1 MRRARVGMARAW
13 GCSPV
18 ALRELTLGEL
28 VEMGA
33 VLDAEARAIEKA
45 KQG

>member
-1 MRRARVGMARAW
+1 MIGVRVRLARAW

-28 VEMGA
+28 VEMGR
-33 VLDAEARAIEKA
+33 VLDDERRRR
-45 KQG
+45 

>member
-1 MRRARVGMARAW
+1 MTAIRVRLSRSW

-28 VEMGA
+28 VEMGR
-33 VLDAEARAIEKA
+33 VLDAERRAA
-45 KQG
+45 K

>member
-1 MRRARVGMARAW
+1 MTRARVGMARAW

-18 ALRELTLGEL
+18 ALRALTLGEL

-33 VLDAEARAIEKA
+33 VLDAEREAIEKA
-45 KQG
+45 KRG

>member
-1 MRRARVGMARAW
+1 MIAVRVGLARAW

-28 VEMGA
+28 VEMGL
-33 VLDAEARAIEKA
+33 VLDAEERRRR
-45 KQG
+45 